1 MTEQTPR
8 GPGLSPGPPAFVK
21 TALERLDR
29 LSYWMTAAVMA
40 AMAGLVSLQVFFR
53 YALDSSID
61 SADEL
66 SRLFFVWAMFL
77 AIPHGIKIGIH
88 VGIDIL
94 VRQLSPRVQAVLFRV
109 MSALAALLMAIVFYV
124 TIFVTADKWQDMMP
138 TVDITAAVYYIPVLI
153 SAGHSFLHLV
163 VLAWG
168 GALVWQEEAPA

>member
-1 MTEQTPR
+1 MTSGAPR
-8 GPGLSPGPPAFVK
+8 GPALGAGPPAVLK
-21 TALERLDR
+21 TALLGLDR
-29 LSYWMTAAVMA
+29 VSYWVTAAVMA

-94 VRQLSPRVQAVLFRV
+94 VRQFAPSAREVLFRL
-109 MSALAALLMAIVFYV
+109 MNALAALMMAVVFYV

-138 TVDITAAVYYIPVLI
+138 TIDITAAVYYIPVLI
-153 SAGHSFLHLV
+153 SAGHSFLHLI

-168 GALVWQEEAPA
+168 GALVWQEEASA